1 MKLLKDEDKN
11 KNGANKGGVSA
22 FSLGLEGGVTDR
34 TDKGALTTD
43 RSATTQQTAQTH
55 GAMGENLE
63 YFIEN
68 RVIETLA
75 AYALADQPPGFFK
88 FLLGAIEDLISSVSK
103 QTSILSHISV
113 NASIR

>member
-1 MKLLKDEDKN
+1 MITN
-11 KNGANKGGVSA
+11 
-22 FSLGLEGGVTDR
+22 R
-34 TDKGALTTD
+34 TAMTQFTNQTT
-43 RSATTQQTAQTH
+43 
-55 GAMGENLE
+55 AMGENLE

-75 AYALADQPPGFFK
+75 AYALTDQPPGFFK